1 LGTRVSTRSGT
12 SVASRQ
18 CDMAF
23 FVHFEQELIVANRF
37 QKKHARAQLTA
48 GAGAPQIA
56 GDLSHYEISE
66 AATQAKNERLKALR
80 LARDAEIAAAA
91 PPPAPARRRSVKKPV
106 GPTGNLSAWLKDREG
121 SGHNS

>member
-1 LGTRVSTRSGT
+1 MFCLSW
-12 SVASRQ
+12 
-18 CDMAF
+18 F
-23 FVHFEQELIVANRF
+23 FVHFEQELTLANRF
-37 QKKHARAQLTA
+37 QKKHARTQLNLAA
-48 GAGAPQIA
+48 GTPQIV

-80 LARDAEIAAAA
+80 LARDAELAAAA
-91 PPPAPARRRSVKKPV
+91 PPPAAPKRRPAKKPA

>member
-1 LGTRVSTRSGT
+1 L
-12 SVASRQ
+12 
-18 CDMAF
+18 
-23 FVHFEQELIVANRF
+23 ANRF
-37 QKKHARAQLTA
+37 QKKHARTQLNLAAAAPKVA
-48 GAGAPQIA
+48 GE
-56 GDLSHYEISE
+56 LSHYEISE

-91 PPPAPARRRSVKKPV
+91 PPPAAPRRKAAKKPA